1 MRPWLPLACAAAL
14 ACSNIT
20 ADDSGVIALDVQVP
34 ARLELEVGDTIQLAA
49 RALDRNGD
57 PTDATI
63 TWQTPDTTVT
73 VDAVTGRA
81 TGRAGDG
88 TTVGRVQAA
97 EGTLVSDFLTFTVL
111 GRADSV
117 ALPGGATIVVPPATA
132 SSAPLNVRLLG
143 AAGVGLAGH
152 RVVFTVT
159 APVFADTALRTVE
172 LSNAGL
178 VDTVRTAAD
187 GTLATPVTLNRVA
200 GRTAPATAVVRVQ
213 VTRPSGATVPGSGQQ
228 FTVTFQ

>member
-88 TTVGRVQAA
+88 TTVG
-97 EGTLVSDFLTFTVL
+97 
-111 GRADSV
+111 
-117 ALPGGATIVVPPATA
+117 
-132 SSAPLNVRLLG
+132 
-143 AAGVGLAGH
+143 
-152 RVVFTVT
+152 
-159 APVFADTALRTVE
+159 
-172 LSNAGL
+172 
-178 VDTVRTAAD
+178 
-187 GTLATPVTLNRVA
+187 
-200 GRTAPATAVVRVQ
+200 
-213 VTRPSGATVPGSGQQ
+213 
-228 FTVTFQ
+228 